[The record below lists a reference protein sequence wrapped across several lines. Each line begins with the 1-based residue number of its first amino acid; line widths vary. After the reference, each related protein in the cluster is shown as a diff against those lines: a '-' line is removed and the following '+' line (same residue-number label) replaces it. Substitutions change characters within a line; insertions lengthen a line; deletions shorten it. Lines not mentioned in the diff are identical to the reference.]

1 MELPDLPLALVREF
15 SMPRVSKEARDE
27 YARVGD
33 WLDLKRAMVT
43 PHAVAVVRA
52 YNDQV
57 AKVDVL
63 YGEYRKVHLLSA
75 RAGEIRHH
83 LDLECPILWRHV
95 RNVRE
100 LIQVDKVN
108 KFIEQSAW
116 NYQTSRVHWS
126 LCSYAGSV

>member
-33 WLDLKRAMVT
+33 WPDLKRVMVT
-43 PHAVAVVRA
+43 PHAIAVVRA
-52 YNDQV
+52 YNDQA
-57 AKVDVL
+57 AKVEAIYV
-63 YGEYRKVHLLSA
+63 EYRKVYLLSA
-75 RAGEIRHH
+75 QAGEIRNQI
-83 LDLECPILWRHV
+83 DLECPILWQHV

-100 LIQVDKVN
+100 LITLDKVN
-108 KFIEQSAW
+108 KFLEQSAW

-126 LCSYAGSV
+126 LVSFARSV